1 MLQYMR
7 KNAGSWII
15 KILLFGIVVVFAFW
29 GIGPY
34 GDDPNTVITIDKV
47 KVPYAEYRDL
57 YSNLL
62 DSYRQVYKDLDPE
75 VLESLNLREQAK
87 SLLLE
92 RYLLLEAAR
101 RLDVTVT
108 PEEVAAQIA
117 STPVF
122 QENGVFSPQ
131 RYQSFLDFK
140 RMTPETY
147 ESSLMKDMVVARVTD
162 IIKVSAVVTPQE
174 VEESLVL
181 LTRKAA
187 ATVLPLTPN
196 DFVGKVAPPTPE
208 EIQDYFDDH
217 PDLYRVPET
226 FRQAVVTIDPED
238 FTRQVLV
245 STEDMEEL
253 YGQMTMDFIVPGA
266 FHVRHILFSVPEGA
280 PAESLSQARSLAED
294 VAQRIRDGEITFEA
308 AARRYSD
315 DASSAKKGGDLG
327 FIEEKEIDSFFLR
340 TLRDLDE
347 GEISDPV
354 PTDNGFEVFLGSE
367 YRQERIK
374 PFEEVRDEVEEKLR
388 YDRAFDMAFD
398 LADDLLDEADDT
410 GRPLE
415 ELAREKGLAITV
427 TPYFSRETRLE
438 NLEVPEDLLKAAFAT
453 RMGQIGDIFEEN
465 GKIYLF
471 QTIDRKDPYLPPLED
486 VRKEVEGGVLVQKA
500 LQMAGERAR
509 DFLAEVEKGKSLE
522 SVASSVRKKT
532 LRTDP
537 FTVMDDVLPGIEDA
551 GGVIT
556 AAFSIGEPGGVA
568 AASGQRAHYLV
579 RLDEII
585 VPEGEDLEEERA
597 AVREALL
604 YQRQQEV
611 LAGYIRGVR
620 DDLGKRLVIHEELM

>member
-34 GDDPNTVITIDKV
+34 GDDPNTVITINKV
-47 KVPYAEYRDL
+47 KVPYAEYREL

-62 DSYRQVYKDLDPE
+62 DSYRQAYKDLDPE

-87 SLLLE
+87 NLLLE

-101 RLDVTVT
+101 RLEVTVT

-122 QENGVFSPQ
+122 QENGVFAPH

-147 ESSLMKDMVVARVTD
+147 ESSLRMDMIVAKVTD

-174 VEESLVL
+174 VDESLML
-181 LTRKAA
+181 LTRKAV

-196 DFVGKVAPPTPE
+196 DFVRKVAPPTPE

-217 PDLYRVPET
+217 QDLYRVPET
-226 FRQAVVTIDPED
+226 FRQAVVTIDPDD
-238 FTRQVLV
+238 FTKKVLV
-245 STEDMEEL
+245 STEDMKEL

-266 FHVRHILFSVPEGA
+266 FRVRHILFSVPEGA
-280 PAESLSQARSLAED
+280 PAESVSQVRSLAGD
-294 VAQRIRDGEITFEA
+294 VVQRIRDGEITFEE

-315 DASSAKKGGDLG
+315 DASSAKEGGDLG
-327 FIEEKEIDSFFLR
+327 FIEEDSIDPAFLQA
-340 TLRDLDE
+340 LRDLDE
-347 GEISDPV
+347 GEVSDPV

-367 YRQERIK
+367 YREERIK
-374 PFEEVRDEVEEKLR
+374 PFEEVREEVEEKIR
-388 YDRAFDMAFD
+388 SDRAFDMAFD

-410 GRPLE
+410 GKPLE

-427 TPYFSRETRLE
+427 TPYFSRETSLE
-438 NLEVPEDLLKAAFAT
+438 SLDVPEDLLKAAFAT
-453 RMGQIGDIFEEN
+453 QVGQMGDIFEEN
-465 GKIYLF
+465 GKVYLF
-471 QTIDRKDPYLPPLED
+471 QTVDRKDPYLPPLED
-486 VRKEVEGGVLVQKA
+486 VRKEVEGGVLIQKA
-500 LQMAGERAR
+500 LQMAGEKAGE
-509 DFLAEVEKGKSLE
+509 FLAEVRKGKSLE
-522 SVASSVRKKT
+522 SVAASVSKKT

-537 FTVMDDVLPGIEDA
+537 FTVMDDALPGIEDA
-551 GGVIT
+551 GKVIT
-556 AAFSIGEPGGVA
+556 AAFSIEKPGGVA
-568 AASGQRAHYLV
+568 VASGERAHYLV
-579 RLDEII
+579 RLEEIV
-585 VPEGEDLEEERA
+585 VPDKEDLEEERG

-611 LAGYIRGVR
+611 LAGYIQGIR
-620 DDLGKRLVIHEELM
+620 DDLGERLVVHDELM